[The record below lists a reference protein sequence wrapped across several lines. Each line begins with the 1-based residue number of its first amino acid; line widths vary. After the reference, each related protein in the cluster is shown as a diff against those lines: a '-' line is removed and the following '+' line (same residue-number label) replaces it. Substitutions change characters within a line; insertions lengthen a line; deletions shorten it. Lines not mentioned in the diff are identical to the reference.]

1 MWRQDEFQLSKSE
14 LTLDEELAIKKLE
27 ESLTYDAEKQRY
39 TAKLLFRQEKPK
51 VVNNY
56 YQALKRLHSTLKSL
70 SNKPEQLATYKSHVE
85 EFINK
90 GYLEPVEDSNPSNP
104 NKEVVYLGHRMVRK
118 ANKDRLIIDPSMPM
132 KNNLTLNEQI
142 LIGPPLQ
149 EKIHNI
155 LLNFRIK
162 PVAVTGDVQSMYL
175 MINLHPDHRDYT
187 RFLWQDPGSNV
198 TKIYRFTSLSFG
210 FSDAPYTAQAI
221 LKKHARQCKDKT
233 TDPIERK
240 ACDILLS
247 LTYVDDISFPADN
260 PQQAFELYT
269 AIQNVLAS
277 AGFTG
282 RKWIS
287 NSPEFMARI
296 PEKLKGHTDKN
307 IQLNT
312 PRFPQPHTKL
322 NHDEDAPAPDTATL
336 GTKWNPRT
344 DTLSYHGLT
353 TLHEQI
359 KPTMTSIA
367 SLVGKV
373 GFDSLGLISALVIPA
388 KSILKEAHDLKLTFK
403 GKNSTLPT
411 SLFNKF
417 KKWAQQLQQLDSL
430 TFKRHVPVN
439 DSTTYHCFCDASS
452 EVGFGAAIYART
464 LTPTTKGANKWE
476 SNLLIARARIKPRFP
491 DYQ

>member
-1 MWRQDEFQLSKSE
+1 
-14 LTLDEELAIKKLE
+14 
-27 ESLTYDAEKQRY
+27 
-39 TAKLLFRQEKPK
+39 
-51 VVNNY
+51 
-56 YQALKRLHSTLKSL
+56 
-70 SNKPEQLATYKSHVE
+70 
-85 EFINK
+85 
-90 GYLEPVEDSNPSNP
+90 
-104 NKEVVYLGHRMVRK
+104 MVHK
-118 ANKDRLIIDPSMPM
+118 AGKDRLVIDPSMPM
-132 KNNLTLNEQI
+132 RNNLTLNEQI

-162 PVAVTGDVQSMYL
+162 PIAVTGDVQSMYL
-175 MINLHPDHRDYT
+175 MINLHRDHRDYT

-210 FSDAPYTAQAI
+210 FSDAPYTAQTI
-221 LKKHARQCKDKT
+221 LKTHARKCKDKT

-312 PRFPQPHTKL
+312 PRFPQPHTKQ
-322 NHDEDAPAPDTATL
+322 NHD
-336 GTKWNPRT
+336 
-344 DTLSYHGLT
+344 
-353 TLHEQI
+353 
-359 KPTMTSIA
+359 
-367 SLVGKV
+367 
-373 GFDSLGLISALVIPA
+373 A
-388 KSILKEAHDLKLTFK
+388 KL
-403 GKNSTLPT
+403 
-411 SLFNKF
+411 
-417 KKWAQQLQQLDSL
+417 
-430 TFKRHVPVN
+430 
-439 DSTTYHCFCDASS
+439 
-452 EVGFGAAIYART
+452 
-464 LTPTTKGANKWE
+464 
-476 SNLLIARARIKPRFP
+476 
-491 DYQ
+491 